1 MKDKLF
7 LPVTA
12 LVLGFMTQY
21 TSANT
26 ITITHELDGDLISKG
41 GAPWQ
46 ASCDET
52 GPGPCMLGLEGP
64 ATASMS
70 ALTATAYDK
79 QGNPRSELTYL
90 NSLLGLSGTGEITG
104 TADIAGSGDSFEAS
118 FRYFAIKQSTYI
130 MYFENLTG
138 ESLRVMFDNEFSHVT
153 GFGQQLT
160 PPSEVPLPA
169 AAWLFGSALLGL
181 GAISRRKKMA
191 VTRLREG

>member
-1 MKDKLF
+1 MKNKLF
-7 LPVTA
+7 MSVIG
-12 LVLGFMTQY
+12 LVLGLMTQY

-26 ITITHELDGDLISKG
+26 ISITHELDGDLISKG

-52 GPGPCMLGLEGP
+52 GPGPCMMGLEGP

-70 ALTATAYDK
+70 ASIATAYDK
-79 QGNPRSELTYL
+79 QGSPLSELTFL
-90 NSLLGLSGTGEITG
+90 NSLLGLGGTDLITG
-104 TADIAGSGDSFEAS
+104 TTDIAGSGNSFETS
-118 FRYFAIKQSTYI
+118 FQYFAIKQSSYI

-169 AAWLFGSALLGL
+169 AVWLFGSALLGL
-181 GAISRRKKMA
+181 GAIGRRKK
-191 VTRLREG
+191 

>member
-1 MKDKLF
+1 MTNKLF
-7 LPVTA
+7 ISVIG
-12 LVLGFMTQY
+12 LVLGLMTQY
-21 TSANT
+21 TLANT

-52 GPGPCMLGLEGP
+52 GPGPCMVGLVGP

-70 ALTATAYDK
+70 ASTATAYDK
-79 QGNPRSELTYL
+79 QGNPRSELSYL

-104 TADIAGSGDSFEAS
+104 TTDIAGSGESFETS
-118 FRYFAIKQSTYI
+118 FQYFAIKQSTYI

-138 ESLRVMFDNEFSHVT
+138 DSLRVMFDNEFSHVT
-153 GFGQQLT
+153 GFGQLL

-169 AAWLFGSALLGL
+169 AVWLFGSALLGL
-181 GAISRRKKMA
+181 GVIGRRKK
-191 VTRLREG
+191 